1 MKTLH
6 LNHIKAQVLE
16 AVWAAG
22 FELSLDQLQLEKTKT
37 LEHGHFSTNVAMML
51 AGKSKQNPRE
61 LAQKILNELK
71 GEWLKCS
78 EIAGPGFINLF
89 IEQKFYTKELQDLIQ
104 NLDEYIADTIHSEF
118 PRTVVTDTSHPNIA
132 KPMGVH
138 HLLSTLIGDSIKHIY
153 RRAGWKVIGDNFI
166 GDLGT
171 QFGKLMHAIK
181 LWGVVEEIEKD
192 PITELQK
199 LYVRFHEEAED
210 EAHPEKKEEFE
221 AAGRAEY
228 LKLEQGDADARAMWM
243 KIREWSLAE
252 IQVIY
257 DRLEVVFD
265 VMNGESFYEDKMQ
278 LILQTG
284 QKKGLIVEGERGALI
299 VPSDDPDGTP
309 VIVQKS
315 DGATLYSTR
324 DLARTK
330 YWEDT
335 WHPDVMVVVTDSAQ
349 KFHFEQVFFAAKKL
363 GLTDAKNVNVN
374 TGRMQFKNM
383 KMSTRKGNILLLNE
397 VLDESISQALSRIE
411 ERGGGYLNSQEK
423 ESLAKVMGL
432 NSVKYSVLSP
442 NRMTNII
449 FTWDKVLSFEGNS
462 APYLMYTLARAK
474 SVLRKAQIDSS
485 ELSSFELDLGMDLEK
500 ELAIQMI
507 LYPEVISRA
516 AEEFKPNLVANYLY
530 ELASTFNSFYNGS
543 SILKADEMTKH
554 SRLLLT
560 AGVIRVMEDVFE
572 LLGMSTVERM

>member
-6 LNHIKAQVLE
+6 LNYIKAEILKAIQS
-16 AVWAAG
+16 AG
-22 FELSLDQLQLEKTKT
+22 FEVSFDQLQLDKTKT
-37 LEHGHFSTNVAMML
+37 LAHGHFSTNVAMML
-51 AGKSKQNPRE
+51 AGQLKQNPRE
-61 LAQKILNELK
+61 VAQKILDELK
-71 GEWLKCS
+71 GEWLERS

-89 IEQKFYTKELQDLIQ
+89 IEQKFYTEEIHSLIQ
-104 NLDEYIADTIHSEF
+104 NLDIFVADSIHLDS
-118 PRTVVTDTSHPNIA
+118 TKTMVADTSHPNIA

-138 HLLSTLIGDSIKHIY
+138 HLLSTLIGDSIKRIY
-153 RRAGWKVIGDNFI
+153 RRMGWKVIGDNFI

-171 QFGKLMHAIK
+171 QFGKLMYAIE
-181 LWGVVEEIEKD
+181 LWGAIEEIEKD

-210 EAHPEKKEEFE
+210 ESHPEKKEEFE
-221 AAGRAEY
+221 AAGRAAY
-228 LKLEQGDADARAMWM
+228 LKLEQGDEEARKMWM
-243 KIREWSLAE
+243 KIRAWSLAE

-257 DRLEVVFD
+257 DRLQVEFE

-278 LILQTG
+278 PILKEG
-284 QKKGLIVEGERGALI
+284 QEKGVIVEGERGALI
-299 VPSDDPDGTP
+299 VPSDDLEGTP

-335 WHPDVMVVVTDSAQ
+335 WHPDLMVMVTDSAQ

-363 GLTDAKNVNVN
+363 GLTQAKNVNVN
-374 TGRMQFKNM
+374 TGRMQFKDM
-383 KMSTRKGNILLLNE
+383 KMSTRKGNIVLLNE
-397 VLDESISQALSRIE
+397 VLDESMAQALARIE
-411 ERGGGYLNSQEK
+411 ERGGDLNSQEK
-423 ESLAKVMGL
+423 ESLARVMGL

-462 APYLMYTLARAK
+462 APYLMYTVARSK
-474 SVLRKAQIDSS
+474 SVLRKAEIDPL
-485 ELSSFELDLGMDLEK
+485 ELSSFELDLALDLEK
-500 ELAIQMI
+500 QLVIDLM

-516 AEEFKPNLVANYLY
+516 AEEFKPNLVANYMY
-530 ELASTFNSFYNGS
+530 ELASTFNSFYNGN
-543 SILKADEMTKH
+543 SILKADESIKK

-560 AGVIRVMEDVFE
+560 AAVIRVMEDAFE
-572 LLGMSTVERM
+572 LLGMEVVERM